1 VTTLE
6 RIMADAAARR
16 REAQERLKSATT
28 TAGHLSSAS
37 LRLYPALMKSHRGP
51 VLLEEA
57 RSYEAAENQLQTR
70 CLKCQ
75 GHAPEHR
82 LCEYPTL
89 TPVGRVTW
97 GPCALRRQGL
107 EAERYRRLLGE
118 SNLEGRALRRRLDN
132 FERRSPDCAKA
143 LTAAREFV
151 KTFPVTKGLC
161 FIGPYGVGKTHLTQG
176 IVRAM
181 IDNGVAARHY
191 TEQGLWRTLRDAVGQ
206 DRLSATVEALGR
218 VPVLAVDDLGKEHVR
233 TTGAHEQEAATWG
246 TSRWFEIVDL
256 RYEADLTLVL
266 STNLTEVE
274 IGERYGPAVMSRLA
288 EMVRFVPLAATDYR
302 LKGGK

>member
-1 VTTLE
+1 
-6 RIMADAAARR
+6 MADAAARQ

-37 LRLYPALMKSHRGP
+37 LRLYPALMKTHRGP

-57 RSYEAAENQLQTR
+57 RSYEAAEKQLQDR

-82 LCEYPTL
+82 MCEYPGL
-89 TPVGRVTW
+89 TPVGRVMW
-97 GPCALRRQGL
+97 GPCALRRQTL
-107 EAERYRRLLGE
+107 EAERYRHLLGE
-118 SNLEGRALRRRLDN
+118 SNLAGRALRRRLGN
-132 FERRSPDCAKA
+132 FEIRSPGCVKALAAAKA
-143 LTAAREFV
+143 FV
-151 KTFPVTKGLC
+151 DGFPNTKGLC

-181 IDNGVAARHY
+181 IDKDVAAKHY
-191 TEQGLWRTLRDAVGQ
+191 TEQALWRAMRDAVGG
-206 DRLSATVEALGR
+206 DRLSAMVEALGR

-233 TTGAHEQEAATWG
+233 STAAHEQEAATWG